1 MSLRTKV
8 DIQVA
13 VGFDNDLDDTA
24 FERALTEMLDTC
36 ERVVTQTISLD
47 PSETDTPVSFADVAQ
62 ARLVYIEADGEITYR
77 ANGIGEQS
85 RTLSRM
91 TAPSST
97 QAPNLKAYALMTEVI
112 TSLHV
117 SNPNA
122 TDGRRLKV
130 CIVGDLTT

>member
-8 DIQVA
+8 DIQIA

-36 ERVVTQTISLD
+36 ERVVTQTISLGAA
-47 PSETDTPVSFADVAQ
+47 EADTPISFGDVAS

-77 ANGIGEQS
+77 VNGIGNQV

-91 TAPSST
+91 TNPAAT
-97 QAPNLKAYALMTEVI
+97 GAVTLKAYALMTEVM

-117 SNPNA
+117 TNPSA
-122 TDGRRLKV
+122 TEVRKLKV